1 MIRALGI
8 TPSKLDQEPKTV
20 AARAELSD
28 SECRSLEMVK
38 PPREN
43 ACSTSVEVANEGNR
57 QLKRNEG
64 MKLISKYLPGIDIK
78 SRAIAAKGWPA
89 ACIPAQ

>member
-1 MIRALGI
+1 MIRALGM

-20 AARAELSD
+20 AARADLSD
-28 SECRSLEMVK
+28 KECRSLEMVK

-43 ACSTSVEVANEGNR
+43 ARSTSVEVANEGSHQMR
-57 QLKRNEG
+57 DKIMYGNE
-64 MKLISKYLPGIDIK
+64 YLPGIDMK

-89 ACIPAQ
+89 ACIPVQ